1 MAFQQRLHKIRSSAF
16 WLDHITQAHTDNSK
30 MRRSRIK
37 SVEEDMK
44 FLQEKLI
51 YEKTVR
57 QKFKKTLYYQRKEFD
72 SLYHQA

>member
-1 MAFQQRLHKIRSSAF
+1 
-16 WLDHITQAHTDNSK
+16 
-30 MRRSRIK
+30 
-37 SVEEDMK
+37 MK